1 MEREGEQGSL
11 TGCEGEERGAVGSG
25 SAHSKQ
31 MCGRREDEVAW
42 VEGCMAVVD
51 KKGEERIAGTRK
63 DIVVAYG
70 DVERNVGSIECE
82 AVKSRVGS
90 STAVPMGE
98 DGEGKH
104 SAVGNGVA
112 YMSLKGK
119 HGGVACGKCVNG
131 CGQREEGESRG
142 VGCRNR
148 ERDIM
153 GGGSA

>member
-25 SAHSKQ
+25 CAHSKQ
-31 MCGRREDEVAW
+31 MGGRREDEVAW
-42 VEGCMAVVD
+42 VERGMAVVD

-63 DIVVAYG
+63 DIVFANG
-70 DVERNVGSIECE
+70 DVERDVGGIECE
-82 AVKSRVGS
+82 TVKSRVGS
-90 STAVPMGE
+90 GAAVPMSE

-112 YMSLKGK
+112 YTSLKGN
-119 HGGVACGKCVNG
+119 HGSVACGKAVDG